1 MKQLICLSHTRWSAS
16 PTRTQQLLARLKD
29 VNILYFEPADERDP
43 REPGQR
49 VRPNITVYPLPRF
62 LSKRLK
68 HRFLRGSA
76 LSRCSRYVSRILQ
89 KHRFKEPTIWVDC
102 PLFFSLPAHIPHSGL
117 IYDCDRE
124 WDNLPLDWE
133 SELALRA
140 DVIFTVSEG
149 LSQRLAPCCDNIAV
163 IPNGVNFP
171 MFSRDSFDTPPA
183 LAGIRG
189 PILAR
194 AGEVTEDLELEPL
207 LHAASARPEWNFL
220 LIGSVSEEMQQL
232 LSRYRNILLT
242 GPIPMVE
249 TPDYLNCC
257 SVQFDL
263 LSRSEAGSDI
273 LSPHLFEYL
282 AVGKPIVLMIVPE
295 QIEPFP
301 DVAYTASNPAAFLR
315 VCEKALAEDPNWLRS
330 RRQSYAYEAQWSLRA
345 AEIQQILETAALL

>member
-1 MKQLICLSHTRWSAS
+1 MKQLICLSHTHWSAS

-29 VNILYFEPADERDP
+29 VKILYFELTEGHEQC
-43 REPGQR
+43 EPGQR
-49 VRPNITVYPLPRF
+49 VRPNITVYPLP
-62 LSKRLK
+62 LSASKHLSSRL
-68 HRFLRGSA
+68 LRGSA
-76 LSRCSRYVSRILQ
+76 LSRCSRYVSKIMQ
-89 KHRFKEPTIWVDC
+89 KHRFKEPTFWLDSPHLYPI
-102 PLFFSLPAHIPHSGL
+102 PSHIPHHGL

-124 WDNLPLDWE
+124 WDELPLDWE

-140 DVIFTVSEG
+140 DVVFTVSEG

-171 MFSRDSFDTPPA
+171 MFSRSSDDVPPT
-183 LAGIRG
+183 LAGLRG

-194 AGEVTEDLELEPL
+194 VGEVTEDLELEPL
-207 LHAASARPEWNFL
+207 LHAASARPEWTFL
-220 LIGSVSEEMQQL
+220 LIGSVSDGVQQI
-232 LSRYRNILLT
+232 LSRYRNIVLT
-242 GPIPMVE
+242 GRVPMVE
-249 TPDYLNCC
+249 TPDYLGCC

-263 LSRSEAGSDI
+263 LSRSDAGSDI

-315 VCEKALAEDPNWLRS
+315 VCEKALAEDPNWLRP
-330 RRQSYAYEAQWSLRA
+330 RRQSYAYEAQWSQRA